1 MLEKY
6 DENKNPAAKVRISW
20 RQAWSSPSFV
30 IATFFGSGAAP
41 KAPGTWGTLAGL
53 AVYVALAPFVPAWGW
68 LAASAALFAAGVYA
82 SDKVAQVLGVEDC
95 GSIVVDEV
103 AAVWLVALV
112 LPQTAAGY
120 ALAFVLFR
128 FFDIIKLPPVSYI
141 DEKFKNGFGVM
152 IDDVF
157 AAAYA
162 AAAGLAVAAAA
173 GL

>member
-1 MLEKY
+1 MLDKY
-6 DENKNPAAKVRISW
+6 DEKKNPAAKVRISW
-20 RQAWSSPSFV
+20 RQAWSSPSFI

-53 AVYVALAPFVPAWGW
+53 AVYIALSPFVPAWGW
-68 LAASAALFAAGVYA
+68 LAAAAVLFLAGVRA
-82 SDKVAQVLGVEDC
+82 SDKVAEALGVEDC

-103 AAVWLVALV
+103 AAVWLVALA
-112 LPQTAAGY
+112 LPQTAFGF

-162 AAAGLAVAAAA
+162 AAAGLALVYIAE
-173 GL
+173 L